1 MYKPV
6 VNQNRQK
13 LALSKSSTVKSVSFN
28 QRRIQAKESTTVVP
42 PPVKLSDAVAD
53 KCVNAIRFLAIDGV
67 NKANSGHPGA
77 PMGLAPISY
86 LLWGEIMKYN
96 PKNPNWANRDR
107 FVLSAGHASMLIYSM
122 LYLSGY
128 DSVTVSLNIIDY

>member
-1 MYKPV
+1 MYTPIIKGQERTAVPRFAANHKCV
-6 VNQNRQK
+6 
-13 LALSKSSTVKSVSFN
+13 AFKSRAVRAQSS
-28 QRRIQAKESTTVVP
+28 ATVVP
-42 PPVKLSDAVAD
+42 PPVKLSNELDD

-86 LLWGEIMKYN
+86 LLWTEIMKFN

-128 DSVTVSLNIIDY
+128 DSVTVRIWSS